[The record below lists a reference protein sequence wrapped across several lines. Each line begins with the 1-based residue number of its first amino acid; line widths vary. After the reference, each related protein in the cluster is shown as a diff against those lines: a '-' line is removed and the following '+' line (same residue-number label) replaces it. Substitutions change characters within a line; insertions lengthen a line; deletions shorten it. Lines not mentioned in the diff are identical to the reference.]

1 VGTVSARRFLTDA
14 SAGEAEALWYA
25 LARRPTFIDGFAR
38 LDVGDDAWPQA
49 GSRIV
54 WSSPPSG
61 RGRVVE
67 RVTALEPGRSQSAAV
82 EDGEMWAT
90 QTVRF
95 EPRAAGCEI
104 VLELSYR
111 LKREGLPGALADVIY
126 FRRRLRASVARTLSR
141 FAIELAAERELH
153 S

>member
-1 VGTVSARRFLTDA
+1 MSTVSARRLLADA
-14 SAGEAEALWYA
+14 SVAEAEALWYA
-25 LARRPTFIDGFAR
+25 LERRPTFIDGFAR
-38 LDVGDDAWPQA
+38 LDVAEGGWPQPA
-49 GSRIV
+49 GRIV

-67 RVTALEPGRSQSAAV
+67 RVTAHEPGASQAASV
-82 EDGEMWAT
+82 EDGGMWAT

-95 EPRAAGCEI
+95 AARGEACEI
-104 VLELSYR
+104 TLELDYR
-111 LKREGLPGALADVIY
+111 LKREGVAGVLADVIY
-126 FRRRLRASVARTLSR
+126 FRRRLRASIERTLTR

>member
-1 VGTVSARRFLTDA
+1 MGPVSARRLLADA
-14 SAGEAEALWYA
+14 SVGEAEGLWYE
-25 LARRPTFIDGFAR
+25 LERRPTFIDGFVR
-38 LDVGDDAWPQA
+38 VDVSDGAWPQA

-54 WSSPPSG
+54 WGSPPSG

-67 RVTALEPGRSQSAAV
+67 RVTAHEPGRSQTASV

-95 EPRAAGCEI
+95 DTLAEGCEI
-104 VLELSYR
+104 VLELDYR
-111 LKREGLPGALADVIY
+111 LKREGVPGVLADLIY
-126 FRRRLRASVARTLSR
+126 FRRRLRASIERTLTR
-141 FAIELAAERELH
+141 FAIELAAERELA